1 MYRNKGTLRIVME
14 LFIYEV
20 DLNFICDYIQ
30 YSVYITF
37 IRYCIFKVKLIM
49 YKRKYVNNI

>member
-37 IRYCIFKVKLIM
+37 IRYCIFKIKLIM

>member
-1 MYRNKGTLRIVME
+1 ME

-30 YSVYITF
+30 HSVYITF
-37 IRYCIFKVKLIM
+37 IMYCIFKIKLIM
-49 YKRKYVNNI
+49 YKRKHVNNI